1 MLNKIIT
8 KENRS
13 YICEQICKYDSELAD
28 NILECN
34 DGYLCN
40 VLSKED
46 FWKLCKICNWYDIK
60 WR

>member
-8 KENRS
+8 EKNRS
-13 YICEQICKYDSELAD
+13 YICGQIRKYDSELAD
-28 NILECN
+28 NILECD

-46 FWKLCKICNWYDIK
+46 FWKLCKLYNWYDIK